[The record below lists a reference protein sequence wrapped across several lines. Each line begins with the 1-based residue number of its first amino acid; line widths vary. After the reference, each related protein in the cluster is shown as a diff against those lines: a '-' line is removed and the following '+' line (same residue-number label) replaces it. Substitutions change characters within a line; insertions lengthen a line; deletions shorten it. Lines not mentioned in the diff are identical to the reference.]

1 MLLGVDAGKLQEK
14 SYTEFFR
21 LLLHIEEHQMG
32 IDIRMYD
39 RDNQTLKIV
48 GENKKVLSLEVQK
61 MRLLSPTTFIF
72 QHGYYSVKKKVKI
85 SLCLTN

>member
-1 MLLGVDAGKLQEK
+1 VDAGKLQEK

-39 RDNQTLKIV
+39 CDNQTMETV
-48 GENKKVLSLEVQK
+48 GKNKKLLSLKVQK
-61 MRLLSPTTFIF
+61 MRVLSPTTFLF
-72 QHGYYSVKKKVKI
+72 QHGYYNVKKKV
-85 SLCLTN
+85 